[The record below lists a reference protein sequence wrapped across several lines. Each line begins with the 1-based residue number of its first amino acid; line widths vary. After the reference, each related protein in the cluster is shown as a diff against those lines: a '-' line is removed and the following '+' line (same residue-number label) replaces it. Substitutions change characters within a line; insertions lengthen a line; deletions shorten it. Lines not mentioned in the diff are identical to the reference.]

1 MRYADFPV
9 TVYAFHGCDESV
21 AEAVF
26 AGKDELRPSVN
37 NYDWLGSGIYFWENA
52 PERALRWAQEQQ
64 GRHPDLITKP
74 AVVGAVIHLGT
85 CLNLMDKSSTQTI
98 KDAYRGLESVFADIR
113 KDKPKFSLPTNSNK
127 LHRLDALVLNTA
139 CLFAEKSRHPYD
151 TVRAAFVEGD
161 PVFKGSTIRSDTH
174 IQLCVRN
181 PASIV
186 AYFRPREALRGA

>member
-1 MRYADFPV
+1 MRYANFPI

-26 AGKDELRPSVN
+26 AGKTELKMSKN

-64 GRHPDLITKP
+64 RRNPGLISKP
-74 AVVGAVIHLGT
+74 AVVGAVVHLGS
-85 CLNLMDKSSTQTI
+85 CLNLMDKASNKPIQ
-98 KDAYRGLESVFADIR
+98 DAYAFLEKAFASLR
-113 KDKPKFSLPTNSNK
+113 KTRPMIKFPANAGK
-127 LHRLDALVLNTA
+127 LHMLDALVLNMT
-139 CLFAEKSRHPYD
+139 CIFAREKMHHPYD
-151 TVRAAFVEGD
+151 TVRAAFVEGN
-161 PVFKGSTIRSDTH
+161 PVFEGSAIQSDTH

-186 AYFRPREALRGA
+186 AYFRPRENLV

>member
-1 MRYADFPV
+1 MRYANFPI

-26 AGKDELRPSVN
+26 AGKTELKPSKN

-52 PERALRWAQEQQ
+52 PERALRWAQEQHE
-64 GRHPDLITKP
+64 RNPDLIRTP
-74 AVVGAVIHLGT
+74 AVVGAVVHLGT
-85 CLNLMDKSSTQTI
+85 CLNLMDKDSNQPL
-98 KDAYRGLESVFADIR
+98 KDAYNFVETIFAALREKRPNIA
-113 KDKPKFSLPTNSNK
+113 LPENKNK
-127 LHRLDALVLNTA
+127 LHMLDSLVLNLVCA
-139 CLFAEKSRHPYD
+139 FAGRKKHPYD

-161 PVFKGSTIRSDTH
+161 PVFKGSAIRSDTH

-186 AYFRPREALRGA
+186 AYFRPRENLI

>member
-1 MRYADFPV
+1 MRYADFPM

-21 AEAVF
+21 AKAVIS
-26 AGKDELRPSVN
+26 GEMELKPSKN

-64 GRHPDLITKP
+64 KHNPSLIKNP
-74 AVVGAVIHLGT
+74 AVIGAIVHLGN
-85 CLNLMDKSSTQTI
+85 CLNLMDKSSNQTLA
-98 KDAYRGLESVFADIR
+98 DAYKVLETVIAEIR
-113 KDKPKFSLPTNSNK
+113 KKHPELAFPTNTKK

-139 CLFAEKSRHPYD
+139 CMFAERNKHRYD
-151 TVRAAFVEGD
+151 TVRAAFIEGA
-161 PVFKGSTIRSDTH
+161 PVFTGSAIQSDTH

-186 AYFRPREALRGA
+186 AYFKPRMIID